1 MGHMMAPGGVQTAP
15 GTGMA
20 NASTSGFGKFRV
32 QGLADHGF
40 RFLRLPLKVLFL
52 SKTYL
57 DGHGT

>member
-40 RFLRLPLKVLFL
+40 RVLRLPLKGFVFQ
-52 SKTYL
+52 
-57 DGHGT
+57 